1 MSNLSNGEYEELKA
15 FLLFYSDRYMPVDSL
30 PPHLRP
36 VACLEVLER
45 KSRTMASKGLA
56 QAINDIIQSSRHL
69 EPEQL
74 RKVDR
79 ELQSRGLVTLSQ
91 LRRRYSREYA
101 KVLKK
106 GRIANE
112 TEYYLVRGILDD
124 NAGSFGDG
132 EREALAQ
139 MLVEFEQRADL
150 QSGDA

>member
-30 PPHLRP
+30 PLHLRP

-124 NAGSFGDG
+124 SAGSFGDG